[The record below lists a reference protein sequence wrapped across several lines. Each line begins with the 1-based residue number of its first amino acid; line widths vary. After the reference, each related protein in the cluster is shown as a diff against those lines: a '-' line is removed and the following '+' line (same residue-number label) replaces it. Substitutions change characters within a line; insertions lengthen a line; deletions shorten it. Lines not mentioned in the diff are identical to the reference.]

1 MTEENSERRAFP
13 RYPMDFVLE
22 VLTENKDG
30 ASNVEK
36 TTLIDLSS
44 SGAKFVTV
52 HPDWYLVNQKL
63 YITTFLPGGDDL
75 KAYMK
80 GTAIVQW
87 ITTSKGD
94 GGQSLWEVGIS
105 IDSPLGFER
114 SESKEPAT

>member
-1 MTEENSERRAFP
+1 MTEQNSERRAFP

-22 VLTENKDG
+22 VSTRDKNGE
-30 ASNVEK
+30 SNIEK

-44 SGAKFVTV
+44 NGAKFVTV
-52 HPDWYLVNQKL
+52 HPDWYRVHQELR
-63 YITTFLPGGDDL
+63 ITTFLPGADSL

-80 GTAIVQW
+80 GIAIVQW
-87 ITTSKGD
+87 ITTSKGE

-114 SESKEPAT
+114 NERPAA